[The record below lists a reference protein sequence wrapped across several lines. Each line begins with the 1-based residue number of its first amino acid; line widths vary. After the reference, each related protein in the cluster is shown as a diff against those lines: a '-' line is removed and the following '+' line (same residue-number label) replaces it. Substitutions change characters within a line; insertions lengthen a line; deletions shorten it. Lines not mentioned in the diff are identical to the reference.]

1 MKKYLIAFTLISS
14 VSFAEDLTF
23 ITNGSATGTN
33 GQQSKIIA
41 DTFQETGVSVDLKIT
56 NQNCALA
63 KLHWDSSSKQTMMLI
78 AHGID
83 GLTDIDNKACYL
95 NIQKN
100 NIIFWL
106 YLTPYSFCSAGDKTW
121 LDFTTPGSKHTVA
134 IHPEIKSVNLLES
147 LANKY
152 KTNITPI
159 KVNTSPTV
167 LIMAKAKEI
176 DFVFR
181 TGLTEF
187 EQLKDKCIWS
197 SIKTVNLPGMTDFVE
212 ADSYQFTVN
221 GYIIAKNIKDIEQI
235 KLLLRKSLHSDS
247 MKKIHD
253 RRGYDNTLV
262 NYSTEN
268 EYKEKLD
275 KLYRLVL
282 FK

>member
-1 MKKYLIAFTLISS
+1 MKKYLIMFTLISS

-63 KLHWDSSSKQTMMLI
+63 KLHWDSSVKQTMMLV

-83 GLTDIDNKACYL
+83 GLTDPDNKACYL
-95 NIQKN
+95 DIQKN

-106 YLTPYSFCSAGDKTW
+106 YSTPYSFCSAGDKNW
-121 LDFTTPGSKHTVA
+121 SDFITPGSKHTVV
-134 IHPEIKSVNLLES
+134 IHPENKSVNLLES
-147 LANKY
+147 LANKH
-152 KTNITPI
+152 KISITPI
-159 KVNTSPTV
+159 KVNTSSIV
-167 LIMAKAKEI
+167 LTMAKAKEI

-187 EQLKDKCIWS
+187 EQFKDKCIWS
-197 SIKTVNLPGMTDFVE
+197 SIKTATLPGMTDFIE
-212 ADSYQFTVN
+212 ANSYQFTTN
-221 GYIIAKNIKDIEQI
+221 GYIIAKNVKDIEQT
-235 KLLLRKSLHSDS
+235 KLLLKKSLHSDS

-262 NYSTEN
+262 DYSTET
-268 EYKEKLD
+268 EYKERIETLISIIN
-275 KLYRLVL
+275 L
-282 FK
+282 